1 MNRKTQFADYR
12 KALILFV
19 ASSLAIVCF
28 VPRSNNFNHRFV
40 QGLPWMHEDLFAPF
54 DFPVYKSTAALSD
67 EKKHTV
73 ERSLRYF
80 ALDSMPAIRLLNS
93 LVESDSSLK
102 PPPALLRC
110 LEVVTGRGILDET
123 LYSEMKDKTIAVLRG
138 NVYEEIP
145 VAELFTPSSAYEYL
159 QNFLA
164 NNRENIPG
172 VFADELNRFSAPNLV
187 FDERLTAKIQR
198 QNLDAILPT
207 EGMVSKGTKIV
218 ARGER
223 IDHETFRLLSSL
235 KREYEKNTVAGS
247 FFIRLVGC
255 LLFVTL
261 CMSCIFAFLKV
272 FRRTMLT
279 ETKCLAFTLSLLTL
293 FVIIAMRIIGIREEM
308 VYAVPL
314 TIVPIYISSFFYSRP
329 AIYVHFFM
337 IFIIGGF
344 LSNGLEFII
353 VNSLAGVTAVIGFK
367 KSYERGHLFLTGFL
381 IFIVYLAGYT
391 ALQLFN
397 DGNPEGFSPFIVLM
411 LLVNSLLVIIL
422 YQFTFLF
429 ERLFGFVSISR
440 LVELSDTNR
449 KLLRDLTERAPGTA
463 QHALQVAN
471 IAEAVIREIGGGD
484 PLLVRTGA
492 LYHDIGKMRNPGFF
506 IENQPSN
513 ISPHESISAEDSAKI
528 IIEHV
533 TYGIELARKYNL
545 PAAIVDFIKT
555 HHGKSK
561 VHYFYS
567 KHINE
572 FPDDSD
578 AISKFS
584 YPGPNPATKETV
596 AVMMAD
602 TCEAAS
608 RSLPHP
614 DENALGELVDKL
626 IERQYS
632 DGLYNDSN
640 ITLREINT
648 AKRVIKTKLKNMYHA
663 RIAYPGH

>member
-1 MNRKTQFADYR
+1 
-12 KALILFV
+12 
-19 ASSLAIVCF
+19 
-28 VPRSNNFNHRFV
+28 
-40 QGLPWMHEDLFAPF
+40 
-54 DFPVYKSTAALSD
+54 
-67 EKKHTV
+67 
-73 ERSLRYF
+73 
-80 ALDSMPAIRLLNS
+80 
-93 LVESDSSLK
+93 
-102 PPPALLRC
+102 
-110 LEVVTGRGILDET
+110 
-123 LYSEMKDKTIAVLRG
+123 
-138 NVYEEIP
+138 
-145 VAELFTPSSAYEYL
+145 
-159 QNFLA
+159 
-164 NNRENIPG
+164 
-172 VFADELNRFSAPNLV
+172 
-187 FDERLTAKIQR
+187 
-198 QNLDAILPT
+198 
-207 EGMVSKGTKIV
+207 
-218 ARGER
+218 
-223 IDHETFRLLSSL
+223 
-235 KREYEKNTVAGS
+235 
-247 FFIRLVGC
+247 
-255 LLFVTL
+255 
-261 CMSCIFAFLKV
+261 
-272 FRRTMLT
+272 MLT
-279 ETKCLAFTLSLLTL
+279 ETKCLTFTLSLLTL
-293 FVIIAMRIIGIREEM
+293 FVILAMQIIGIREEL

-344 LSNGLEFII
+344 VSNGFEFII
-353 VNSLAGVTAVIGFK
+353 INSLAGVTAVIGFK

-381 IFIVYLAGYT
+381 IFVVYLAAYT

-411 LLVNSLLVIIL
+411 LFVNSLLVIIL

-449 KLLRDLTERAPGTA
+449 KLLRDLTETAPGTA

-492 LYHDIGKMRNPGFF
+492 LYHDIGKMKNPGFF
-506 IENQPSN
+506 IENQPSKL
-513 ISPHESISAEDSAKI
+513 SPHEKISAEESARI

-533 TYGIELARKYNL
+533 SYGVELARRYNL
-545 PAAIVDFIKT
+545 PAAIVDFIRT

-561 VHYFYS
+561 VHYFYT

-608 RSLPHP
+608 RSLSHP
-614 DENALGELVDKL
+614 DEHSLSELVDKL

-632 DGLYNDSN
+632 EGLYNDSN
-640 ITLREINT
+640 ITLREISI
-648 AKRVIKTKLKNMYHA
+648 AKRVIKSKLKNMYHA
-663 RIAYPGH
+663 RIAYPGN